1 MASREAAGKP
11 PPTREL
17 VVDAAIAVLRENKG
31 TATVAATAMG
41 VYRADARFK
50 DFVKN
55 QLGTTMLD
63 LLLQH
68 PQYFELHHSRNVVA
82 LSTPPSVGSAQE
94 VYMTDEVAS
103 HNHKPD
109 ECMVVNGDV
118 VHAQPRA
125 QLTLIK
131 GVCVCVCVCV
141 DINLRSEQRV
151 EAKRRQ
157 VREVLSLA
165 LQIALQIVFCSHT
178 PSLGARPL
186 LLSSSL
192 SLSPLSLFPRSL
204 HPAFSFCPL
213 SITRPPSRWHGGF
226 VRDCDS
232 EGE

>member
-1 MASREAAGKP
+1 MDGLVTHRDTHAHTAADLQRLIPRLARHEHQVHQIIIKSRELMASLAREAAAAAP
-11 PPTREL
+11 PPSRER

-141 DINLRSEQRV
+141 CRHQFEER
-151 EAKRRQ
+151 AK
-157 VREVLSLA
+157 S
-165 LQIALQIVFCSHT
+165 
-178 PSLGARPL
+178 
-186 LLSSSL
+186 
-192 SLSPLSLFPRSL
+192 
-204 HPAFSFCPL
+204 
-213 SITRPPSRWHGGF
+213 
-226 VRDCDS
+226 
-232 EGE
+232 